1 MSVIASILIFCI
13 VFVLWFWLRPRSP
26 NAPPC
31 YPGALPLIGHGHQIF
46 GNRKHLWRYLEKIFH
61 YSLEK
66 GGVLELWIGTH
77 SVYVLTDPDEILTVS
92 NTCLNKAYFY
102 EFGKEYFKNGLIT
115 SEASMWRSHRKLLD
129 VAFTQKVLDT
139 FVDEMNA
146 QTRVLVTNLNV
157 LVDKGPFDVRQYLIN
172 YTLKIV
178 SRTSLGLEA
187 KDQTIIDEAYADALE
202 DLIKVY
208 CERAQKVWLHLSCIY
223 DRSSLRKKQDYL
235 LKIMNNIIDAVI
247 VQRKSDLKLNNNEP
261 TQYDKPKQGKF
272 KPALDQMLQLAD
284 EHHVFNDE
292 EIREHLDTFV
302 AAAYDT
308 TSGTLIYVLL
318 AIGSHPEIQEK
329 ILKEIQEVQ
338 PNKNEDISKYDLLR
352 LVYVEAVIKEA
363 LRLYSPLPG
372 VARKIEK
379 DVKLKNYTLRAGSTC
394 ILSLYGVGHHS
405 MWGPDVNEFKPERWF
420 DVANFPTN
428 PNAFGAFGIGRRNCI
443 GKQFAMSLMKL
454 TIVYLVRNYH
464 ILSDISKLE
473 SEYDIVLKAVSGHL
487 ISITSRA

>member
-13 VFVLWFWLRPRSP
+13 VFILWFWLRPRSP

-31 YPGALPLIGHGHQIF
+31 YPGALPIIGHGHQIF
-46 GNRKHLWRYLEKIFH
+46 GNRKHLWKYLEKIFQ

-66 GGVLELWIGTH
+66 GGVLEVWLATH
-77 SVYVLTDPDEILTVS
+77 SVYVITDPDEILTVA

-115 SEASMWRSHRKLLD
+115 SEASIWRNHRKLLD

-187 KDQTIIDEAYADALE
+187 KDQTMIDEAYADALE

-247 VQRKSDLKLNNNEP
+247 VKRRSDLKLNNNES
-261 TQYDKPKQGKF
+261 TQCDKAKTGKF
-272 KPALDQMLQLAD
+272 KPALDQILQLVD

-308 TSGTLIYVLL
+308 TSETLIYVLL
-318 AIGSHPEIQEK
+318 AIGSHPEVQEK

-352 LVYVEAVIKEA
+352 LVYVEAVIKEV

-379 DVKLKNYTLRAGSTC
+379 DVKLKHYTLRAGSTC
-394 ILSLYGVGHHS
+394 ILSLYGVAHHS

-443 GKQFAMSLMKL
+443 GKQFALTLMKL
-454 TIVYLVRNYH
+454 TVVYLVRNYH
-464 ILSDISKLE
+464 ISSDISKLE

-487 ISITSRA
+487 ISITSRE